1 VAAGGVFGVMRDDAS
16 ARNKNPRMM
25 KMNRVVMIKSHV
37 SNANLSHWKCATIMT
52 WGLVNAQLVEAVIG
66 ILSVR
71 TIKPT
76 KALLTKMKTN
86 AVAFN
91 EYNSN

>member
-1 VAAGGVFGVMRDDAS
+1 
-16 ARNKNPRMM
+16 
-25 KMNRVVMIKSHV
+25 
-37 SNANLSHWKCATIMT
+37 MT